1 MATTPNAVVIPA
13 PFELCLT
20 DGSTVP
26 VTCRLS
32 YDSADAFAVTAQFTL
47 GQQQTT
53 WVFGRDLLQAGLHV
67 PSGDGDVH
75 VHPGLDD
82 DGHPAVYLE
91 LLSPEGRA
99 LLRASS
105 ARITTFLRA
114 THLVVPLGGESDRID
129 VDEMLRE
136 LLRVP

>member
-1 MATTPNAVVIPA
+1 MATTPHSVVLPA
-13 PFELCLT
+13 PFELCVA
-20 DGSTVP
+20 DGSTIP

-53 WVFGRDLLQAGLHV
+53 WVFGRDLLQAGLQA
-67 PSGDGDVH
+67 PSGEGDVQIR
-75 VHPGLDD
+75 PGFDD
-82 DGHPAVYLE
+82 EGRPAVYLE

-99 LLRASS
+99 LLRASA

-114 THLVVPLGGESDRID
+114 TQILVPVGGESERID
-129 VDEMLRE
+129 VDELLRE
-136 LLRVP
+136 LLRVS